1 MKFKTKTKQGTPE
14 LSTSSLPDIIFLLLF
29 FFMVSATIRPKEDI
43 VQAEIPKAIAITKVD
58 RKELVREIT
67 IGLPKNSAFGKEPR
81 ISVEGQFIEMDRIA
95 QWLVEQRESLPEVL
109 KDQMIVV
116 LRADEHVEM
125 GLVSDLEEEL
135 KKVNARKIVFRTL
148 QE

>member
-29 FFMVSATIRPKEDI
+29 FFMVSATIRPKEEI
-43 VQAEIPKAIAITKVD
+43 VQTQIPKAIAITKVD

-67 IGLPKNSAFGKEPR
+67 IGLPKNATFGREPR

-109 KDQMIVV
+109 RDQMIVV
-116 LRADEHVEM
+116 LRADEQVEM